1 MTNSSPSQMAVLQA
15 LDNAIQFTGLVVG
28 KTPIFLQ
35 ACSSLR
41 TNLNVEDFANS
52 PYYQLS
58 TAKPPLWMV
67 NLCGIIAAIQKVSS
81 LVVVPN
87 SSNQNSKIGFYGGN
101 KNSIECAFILQ
112 ILMKW
117 IEAQVDIFISNHP
130 YPTATELDQYQASV
144 AVGAQS
150 RLFNTLKDMMKSRQL
165 ANAGMLN

>member
-15 LDNAIQFTGLVVG
+15 LNNAIQFTGLVVG

-35 ACSSLR
+35 ACKNLR

-67 NLCGIIAAIQKVSS
+67 NLCGIIAATQKVSS
-81 LVVVPN
+81 LIVVPN
-87 SSNQNSKIGFYGGN
+87 PSNQNSKIGFYGGN

-130 YPTATELDQYQASV
+130 CPTATELEQYQASV

-150 RLFNTLKDMMKSRQL
+150 RLFNTLKDMMKSKQL

>member
-1 MTNSSPSQMAVLQA
+1 MTNASPSQMTVLQA

-28 KTPIFLQ
+28 KTPLFLQ
-35 ACSSLR
+35 ACNNLR
-41 TNLNVEDFANS
+41 KNLNIESFANS

-67 NLCGIIAAIQKVSS
+67 NLCGIIAATQKVSS
-81 LVVVPN
+81 LIVVPN
-87 SSNQNSKIGFYGGN
+87 PSNQNSKIGFYGGN
-101 KNSIECAFILQ
+101 QNSIESAFILQ

-117 IEAQVDIFISNHP
+117 IEAQVDIFIFNHP

-150 RLFNTLKDMMKSRQL
+150 RLFNTMKDMMKSKQL